1 MQQQIYGSLTFPKTL
16 LCKVGAI
23 AELDQLVEDADR
35 VLLLVDQVLV
45 ENGTIAHLSH
55 SSWTRL
61 RHATVRADVPI
72 EPTAQQIEALLETM
86 QEQKYTAVIAIG
98 GGSILDTAKLV
109 AALADQSCRV
119 YDLLAE
125 PALLKRRSAR
135 LILVPTTAG
144 TGSEVTPNSI
154 VLDERIGVK
163 VGIVNPCFVPD
174 YVVLDAALTCS
185 LPPALTASTG
195 MDALS
200 HALEC
205 YTSNKANAVSDLFA
219 LQAGTML
226 FRNLRRAYDCPDD
239 LEAREQMLLAACLA
253 GLAIAA
259 SGTTAVHAL
268 SYPLGGKYRIPHGVS
283 NAILLPTVM
292 RYNAPYISDRL
303 ADVARACPGIFAAPT
318 AEAVIE
324 KLYEYR
330 AYLGLPTHFS
340 AFGVSK
346 DEIEE
351 LTKQALTV
359 KRLLCNNRRVL
370 LAEDIRSIYE
380 EVI

>member
-1 MQQQIYGSLTFPKTL
+1 
-16 LCKVGAI
+16 
-23 AELDQLVEDADR
+23 
-35 VLLLVDQVLV
+35 
-45 ENGTIAHLSH
+45 
-55 SSWTRL
+55 
-61 RHATVRADVPI
+61 
-72 EPTAQQIEALLETM
+72 
-86 QEQKYTAVIAIG
+86 
-98 GGSILDTAKLV
+98 
-109 AALADQSCRV
+109 
-119 YDLLAE
+119 
-125 PALLKRRSAR
+125 
-135 LILVPTTAG
+135 
-144 TGSEVTPNSI
+144 
-154 VLDERIGVK
+154 
-163 VGIVNPCFVPD
+163 
-174 YVVLDAALTCS
+174 
-185 LPPALTASTG
+185 
-195 MDALS
+195 
-200 HALEC
+200 
-205 YTSNKANAVSDLFA
+205 
-219 LQAGTML
+219 
-226 FRNLRRAYDCPDD
+226 
-239 LEAREQMLLAACLA
+239 MLLAACLA